1 MMRSS
6 VVLPQPEGPTS
17 AATAPA
23 GRANFSPRS
32 TSSRPPDA
40 ARYDLLSMLTSS
52 WAGPPAGDMSFNRLH
67 QECFDRQHDDDE
79 GNSIGEDA
87 GNVEQLEGDPDFE
100 ADAVGPAQQF
110 DDEDD
115 LPHQRQPRARRRGE
129 IGGELRNKH
138 VPQPRP
144 VSHVEHVRHLVELAV
159 ERA

>member
-67 QECFDRQHDDDE
+67 QECFDRQHDEDE
-79 GNSIGEDA
+79 RNSIGEDA
-87 GNVEQLEGDPDFE
+87 GDVEQLEGDPDLE
-100 ADAVGPAQQF
+100 TDAVRSPEEF
-110 DDEDD
+110 DDQDD
-115 LPHQRQPRARRRGE
+115 LPYQRQARARRRRQ
-129 IGGELRNKH
+129 IGRELGNEH
-138 VPQPRP
+138 VPQP
-144 VSHVEHVRHLVELAV
+144 
-159 ERA
+159 

>member
-23 GRANFSPRS
+23 GRANFSPRR

-40 ARYDLLSMLTSS
+40 ARKDLLSMLTSS
-52 WAGPPAGDMSFNRLH
+52 WAEPPAGDMSFNRLH

-87 GNVEQLEGDPDFE
+87 GNVEQLEGDPDLE
-100 ADAVGPAQQF
+100 ADAVRPAQQL
-110 DDEDD
+110 DDKDD
-115 LPHQRQPRARRRGE
+115 LPHQRQSRARRRGD
-129 IGGELRNKH
+129 IGHELWYQH
-138 VPQPRP
+138 VAQPRP
-144 VSHVEHVRHLVELAV
+144 GPHAEHLRHLAELSLD
-159 ERA
+159 

>member
-1 MMRSS
+1 MMRSR
-6 VVLPQPEGPTS
+6 VVLPQPDGPTS

-87 GNVEQLEGDPDFE
+87 GDVEQLEGGADLE
-100 ADAVGPAQQF
+100 ADPVRPPQQF
-110 DDEDD
+110 HDQDD
-115 LPHQRQPRARRRGE
+115 LPHQRQARARRRGE
-129 IGGELRNKH
+129 IWRQLRDQH
-138 VPQPRP
+138 MPQ
-144 VSHVEHVRHLVELAV
+144 
-159 ERA
+159 